1 MLGLDGSSSKGVTV
15 KDPDTLTALYRRHGL
30 KVTRQRQCIFTI
42 LYANPAHST
51 AEAIYVLARKHMP
64 TISLKT
70 VYETLHSLAA
80 LGEIQQID
88 VGTGSTRF
96 DPDVHH
102 HHHLVCSS
110 CGQIENIDLDL
121 GFLALTAAERHGFM
135 LSHTEVIFRG
145 LCPGCVAH
153 DLDKP

>member
-1 MLGLDGSSSKGVTV
+1 MLGLDGSSSKEVTV

-30 KVTRQRQCIFTI
+30 KVTRQRQCIFRI
-42 LYANPAHST
+42 LYANPSHST
-51 AEAIYVLARKHMP
+51 AEAIYVLARKRMP

-70 VYETLHSLAA
+70 VYETLHSLAS

-102 HHHLVCSS
+102 HHHLVCSK
-110 CGQIENIDLDL
+110 CGRIENIDLDP

-145 LCPGCVAH
+145 LCPDCVSQYS
-153 DLDKP
+153 DKA

>member
-1 MLGLDGSSSKGVTV
+1 MLGLDGSSTKDVTV
-15 KDPDTLTALYRRHGL
+15 KDPDTLSALYRRHGL
-30 KVTRQRQCIFTI
+30 KVTRQRQCIFRI
-42 LYANPAHST
+42 LYANPTHST
-51 AEAIYVLARKHMP
+51 AEAIYVLARKRMP

-96 DPDVHH
+96 DPDVHR

-121 GFLALTAAERHGFM
+121 GFLALTAAERHGFT
-135 LSHTEVIFRG
+135 LSHTEVVFRG

-153 DLDKP
+153 DFDKP

>member
-1 MLGLDGSSSKGVTV
+1 VLRLGGSSSKDVSV
-15 KDPDTLTALYRRHGL
+15 EDPDTLTALYRRHGL
-30 KVTRQRQCIFTI
+30 KVTRQRQCIFKI

-51 AEAIYVLARKHMP
+51 AEAIYVIARKRMP

-88 VGTGSTRF
+88 LGIGSTRF
-96 DPDVHH
+96 DPDVHD

-110 CGQIENIDLDL
+110 CGRIENVDLDL
-121 GFLALTAAERHGFM
+121 GFLALTAAERHGFVIV
-135 LSHTEVIFRG
+135 HTEVIVRG
-145 LCPGCVAH
+145 LCPDCVAY
-153 DLDKP
+153 DSGGD

>member
-1 MLGLDGSSSKGVTV
+1 MEDPHTV
-15 KDPDTLTALYRRHGL
+15 TALFRRHGR
-30 KVTRQRQCIFTI
+30 KVTRQRQCIFEI

-51 AEAIYVLARKHMP
+51 AEVIYGIAKGRMP

-80 LGEIQQID
+80 LGQIQQID
-88 VGTGSTRF
+88 LGTGSTLF

-110 CGQIENIDLDL
+110 CGRIENVDLDRGL
-121 GFLALTAAERHGFM
+121 LALTAAKRHGFV
-135 LSHTEVIFRG
+135 LAHTEVIFRG
-145 LCPGCVAH
+145 LCPNCVAR
-153 DLDKP
+153 DPQSD